1 MKVDNLD
8 SSVIFFFL
16 PPFSFFLLLWLAV
29 VNMKSR
35 VRQPAVVALSS
46 LPSFPLSK
54 GREKKCNAR
63 SKRIKGI
70 RKLKGVENTQFFISS
85 FFFLFFS
92 NENDN
97 VKGNQAI
104 FLNLST
110 GFFYFL
116 LLQGNIKLNK
126 KYVNCTM
133 TMKRSLTW
141 TRLLYEQNFIIS
153 KFTVTCRNKP
163 FYSSAR
169 ACAVKFNESPVGWS
183 RVNRWKQIKVVS
195 NGNVFHKHDSR
206 GFAL

>member
-1 MKVDNLD
+1 MQCKIKEDKRNLKAER
-8 SSVIFFFL
+8 SGGHSVFY
-16 PPFSFFLLLWLAV
+16 
-29 VNMKSR
+29 
-35 VRQPAVVALSS
+35 
-46 LPSFPLSK
+46 
-54 GREKKCNAR
+54 
-63 SKRIKGI
+63 
-70 RKLKGVENTQFFISS
+70 
-85 FFFLFFS
+85 FFLFFFP

-97 VKGNQAI
+97 IRGNQAI
-104 FLNLST
+104 FLDLIT
-110 GFFYFL
+110 EFFYFL

-126 KYVNCTM
+126 KYVNCTV

-183 RVNRWKQIKVVS
+183 RVIRWKQIKVVS

-206 GFAL
+206 GSAL

>member
-1 MKVDNLD
+1 MQCKIKEDKRI
-8 SSVIFFFL
+8 SKAERGGEHSVFYFFFL
-16 PPFSFFLLLWLAV
+16 
-29 VNMKSR
+29 
-35 VRQPAVVALSS
+35 
-46 LPSFPLSK
+46 
-54 GREKKCNAR
+54 
-63 SKRIKGI
+63 
-70 RKLKGVENTQFFISS
+70 
-85 FFFLFFS
+85 FLFFS

-97 VKGNQAI
+97 VRGNQTI
-104 FLNLST
+104 FLDLST
-110 GFFYFL
+110 GFYCFL

-126 KYVNCTM
+126 KCVNCRM
-133 TMKRSLTW
+133 TIKRSLTW

-183 RVNRWKQIKVVS
+183 RVIRWKQIKVVS